1 MAATATRL
9 SLRDYQL
16 ALSQRLQS
24 AQAGARVAS
33 KLGLRVA
40 GEAWLVDLVEA
51 GEVLPV
57 PPITPVPLA
66 QPWFRGVANI
76 RGNLYSV
83 TDFSAF
89 ARDLPTAM
97 TEHARLLII
106 AERLR
111 VGAALL
117 VERSLGLRSAESMKP
132 HAAGATQ
139 PWVKA
144 QYIDAEGA
152 VWKELDVA
160 ALVQNESFLE
170 VSL

>member
-1 MAATATRL
+1 MAAAAARV
-9 SLRDYQL
+9 SLREYQL
-16 ALSQRLQS
+16 ALSERLQS

-33 KLGLRVA
+33 KLGVLAA
-40 GEAWLVDLVEA
+40 GESWLVELQEA
-51 GEVLPV
+51 SEVLPV
-57 PPITPVPLA
+57 QSITPVPLA

-106 AERLR
+106 AERFR

-117 VERSLGLRSAESMKP
+117 VERSLGLRSAEGMKP
-132 HAAGATQ
+132 HASSATQ

-144 QYIDAEGA
+144 QYIDAEDT

>member
-1 MAATATRL
+1 
-9 SLRDYQL
+9 
-16 ALSQRLQS
+16 QRLQS

-33 KLGLRVA
+33 KLGCRLA

-51 GEVLPV
+51 GTVLPV
-57 PPITPVPLA
+57 PPLTPVPLA

-106 AERLR
+106 AERFR

-117 VERSLGLRSAESMKP
+117 VERAIGLRSN
-132 HAAGATQ
+132 AGMQANASSAT
-139 PWVKA
+139 PPLPTA
-144 QYIDAEGA
+144 HENDT
-152 VWKELDVA
+152 
-160 ALVQNESFLE
+160 
-170 VSL
+170 